1 MKRKILFVA
10 VSVIVLL
17 LAAYFLYRYFGN
29 PVFKSGDFQTARVDR
44 GAVMRT
50 VPARGVVEPGSEVLL
65 LSPASSIIKEIHKE
79 PGSRVEAGEVILVL
93 DPNPIEE
100 EIDAIRDQL
109 KIMENNLQKNLL
121 SARTIRVDLDY
132 NIEVKKLTIASLK
145 SELADQEQL
154 LSVGGISPAR
164 FEKTKQEL
172 ALAEKDLE
180 TITEKNSIRLKQL
193 EADEAGL
200 RLQID
205 LQEKDLMAKEEL
217 LSKMNIK
224 APSAGIILDLN
235 GKKGEKVNTDRLLVR
250 MSDLSAYKIIGSIDE
265 KNAGVIQT
273 GGSVYATID
282 GEELWGKIGT
292 ISPVVRNEKLE
303 FDVYLEESNHQ
314 KLLPNLSVDMRVIIE
329 RKDSVLRIIKG
340 PLFENGP
347 SLETYRIQG
356 NMAYL
361 QPITIGL
368 SGNTYI
374 EILSGASEGDELI
387 ISSMPAFKNL
397 KEVELQ

>member
-1 MKRKILFVA
+1 MKKKILLISISLLV
-10 VSVIVLL
+10 VLL
-17 LAAYFLYRYFGN
+17 GTYIIIRFFEG
-29 PVFKSGDFQTARVDR
+29 PVFKSSDFKTAFVER
-44 GAVMRT
+44 GSVMQT
-50 VPARGVVEPGSEVLL
+50 VPTRGIVEPGSEVLL
-65 LSPASSIIKEIHKE
+65 LSPASSLIKEIQKE
-79 PGSRVEAGEVILVL
+79 PGSHVDAGEDILVL
-93 DPNPIEE
+93 DPGPIEE
-100 EIDAIRDQL
+100 EIEGIQDQL

-121 SARTIRVDLDY
+121 NARTIRVDLDY

-205 LQEKDLMAKEEL
+205 LQEKELTTKEDLL
-217 LSKMNIK
+217 LKMTIK
-224 APSAGIILDLN
+224 APSAGIILEIN
-235 GKKGEKVNTDRLLVR
+235 GRKGEKVNTDRLLVR
-250 MSDLSAYKIIGSIDE
+250 MSDLSAYKIRGSIND

-273 GGSVYATID
+273 GGSVFAVID
-282 GEELWGKIGT
+282 NEKLWGKIGT

-303 FDVYLEESNHQ
+303 FDVYLEQSNHR
-314 KLLPNLSVDMRVIIE
+314 KLLPNLSVDLMVVIE
-329 RKDSVLRIIKG
+329 KRDSVLRIEKG
-340 PLFENGP
+340 PLFDNGS
-347 SLETYRIQG
+347 SLETYVIKN
-356 NMAYL
+356 NMAVL
-361 QPITIGL
+361 RSISIGL
-368 SGNTYI
+368 TGNTYV

-387 ISSMPAFKNL
+387 ISNVPAFKNL